1 MRFRAKLERNTK
13 TLNKDLETDNEG
25 AEALTKKGKQKTGG
39 KQTKTGS
46 ARQNATHE
54 ESFNIKRKI
63 TT

>member
-1 MRFRAKLERNTK
+1 M
-13 TLNKDLETDNEG
+13 ETDNEG

-46 ARQNATHE
+46 ARQNTTHE